1 MKKYIIFWVA
11 LVFLHWGCQQKI
23 VQTGFNAATYVKVFP
38 EPKPKNFLFSVF
50 VSYDSLSKWIEQR
63 PDKTIFESKS
73 DQSWIG
79 FPIKSSIVGPVRFF
93 SNNSNHL
100 ALKVPAILEA
110 KPNVA
115 GFNAGVVR
123 GKLDLNV
130 GLDLQIKSI
139 NKFEVADLNYSY
151 QWLEKPTIKVAG
163 FGVNVGPLVD
173 NLFKTK
179 YKDLTLTIKSNLEDL
194 LKPTSL
200 EKIIVNNAQNI
211 RWPSNVFPTNDVG
224 LGIKKLDLTS
234 QGISFDLLINTSIGF
249 STFKAKANNSVRYYL
264 NNDPKVGRE
273 LPFSGQLEWLIL
285 NEILTKSGQEKFKN
299 KALKIQIN
307 GQGLSYLSAKINGF
321 KGQKSELKI
330 DFVPIIFDDHL
341 LGFQV
346 IHQEI
351 NGLSFPRSLFKN
363 RVIKRINLLANE
375 FKFDL
380 MKSPDLIQQFSSS
393 VALNNTNLKIDQI
406 HWNESGLHINGLLG
420 VDLKIS
426 K

>member
-1 MKKYIIFWVA
+1 
-11 LVFLHWGCQQKI
+11 
-23 VQTGFNAATYVKVFP
+23 
-38 EPKPKNFLFSVF
+38 
-50 VSYDSLSKWIEQR
+50 
-63 PDKTIFESKS
+63 
-73 DQSWIG
+73 
-79 FPIKSSIVGPVRFF
+79 
-93 SNNSNHL
+93 
-100 ALKVPAILEA
+100 
-110 KPNVA
+110 
-115 GFNAGVVR
+115 
-123 GKLDLNV
+123 
-130 GLDLQIKSI
+130 
-139 NKFEVADLNYSY
+139 
-151 QWLEKPTIKVAG
+151 
-163 FGVNVGPLVD
+163 
-173 NLFKTK
+173 
-179 YKDLTLTIKSNLEDL
+179 
-194 LKPTSL
+194 
-200 EKIIVNNAQNI
+200 
-211 RWPSNVFPTNDVG
+211 
-224 LGIKKLDLTS
+224 
-234 QGISFDLLINTSIGF
+234 
-249 STFKAKANNSVRYYL
+249 
-264 NNDPKVGRE
+264 
-273 LPFSGQLEWLIL
+273 L